1 MTKIYRN
8 IAILILCATSFLV
21 AFAETGVPIL
31 IQGTIKDNAG
41 KPLGVNFQLFAPD
54 GKIINVKSNSIA
66 GEYAQSLVSG
76 NEYQIMVPGYV
87 IANGTRSLDIP
98 YSDKYKEITYN
109 FEMKKIAPG
118 DQPFQLHPFKTGDT
132 TVSDKKALNEIRNYL
147 RVQKNLDVTV
157 YISAGDCKFKAKKI
171 KVQSEEVDKKG
182 KKKIKTKTVTISAA
196 DQASDLVSSRI
207 RNLQEYFKANGV
219 RLSAVEFKP
228 DSKQSADVTFRLVIN
243 KLLNL

>member
-1 MTKIYRN
+1 M
-8 IAILILCATSFLV
+8 A

-31 IQGTIKDNAG
+31 IQGVIKDNGG

-109 FEMKKIAPG
+109 FVMKKIAPS
-118 DQPFQLHPFKTGDT
+118 DQPFQLQPFKSGDT
-132 TVSDKKALNEIRNYL
+132 TIADKQAINEIRNYL
-147 RVQKNLDVTV
+147 RIQKNLDVIV
-157 YISAGDCKFKAKKI
+157 YVGAGDCKFKAKKI

-182 KKKIKTKTVTISAA
+182 KKKIRTKTVTVSAA
-196 DQASDLVSSRI
+196 DQASELVAARI

-228 DSKQSADVTFRLVIN
+228 DTKQAADVTFRLVIN